1 MALFGLIPGAG
12 VDDWAGT
19 PSTLKLSMKP
29 AQAPQESPPCGPA
42 SRRRLG
48 AGRSGQVFEEI
59 LPDGRSLACKVFLPD
74 RASSLVNRVL
84 TGAVNPYRWNAHAV
98 ECAVLR
104 RRILAPLVQLWF
116 QGALRLPE
124 THGARW
130 DEDHRAF
137 ELRAERVQGRH
148 TQLQHSLGGG
158 DADEVGDLVRGIMR
172 PLQKHLA
179 ESGFDGLLWQAGKGN
194 PVAAANYMRDL
205 SSGPARWVWIDAESG
220 VPALVPMAFWTLGTT
235 YLPLCVKHRCW
246 LFDDVDSA
254 RLERYI
260 ERRGDELT
268 EQLGEDGYRELR
280 VRTTEL
286 GAAQERWRALKRHER
301 GVQSHLAAGKLPAE
315 DGARFM
321 RSALLWNGHLM
332 ARAAASL
339 PRRAKG
345 LAAAAWSRISLLGS
359 LRGLATYGR
368 FFLSRSRRQRWASH
382 HVRRR
387 ILDWRKR
394 GMLSPEGAAAVKA
407 SMTSDEAA
415 EYVADFGVHLA
426 IKPAVKVLT
435 WGSLPLLALSGAAD
449 HWMLVG
455 LIAISGAL
463 GRTAYTA
470 GRVLQAMLAGR
481 QAPWIALGMG
491 ALPVVGNAAF
501 PTQLLAA
508 TRGGDGRVARFLVH
522 DILTG
527 IGRRLPIWG
536 GADTLLEHG
545 FNRVALALCA
555 GGAAARI
562 TPLQTVRRDAAAERA
577 KAGGCEPGDALER
590 SPSLQPSEL
599 APERPE
605 AATEQPRR

>member
-1 MALFGLIPGAG
+1 
-12 VDDWAGT
+12 
-19 PSTLKLSMKP
+19 MKP
-29 AQAPQESPPCGPA
+29 TEAPHQSSQSGPA
-42 SRRRLG
+42 RRRRLG

-74 RASSLVNRVL
+74 RASSLVNLVL

-104 RRILAPLVQLWF
+104 RRILAPLVELWF

-124 THGARW
+124 THGSRW
-130 DEDHRAF
+130 DGDHRAF

-158 DADEVGDLVRGIMR
+158 DADEVRDLVRGFML

-254 RLERYI
+254 QLQGYLERKC
-260 ERRGDELT
+260 DALT
-268 EQLGEDGYRELR
+268 EQLGEEGYRALR
-280 VRTTEL
+280 AHATEL
-286 GAAQERWRALKRHER
+286 GVAQGRWRALKRQER
-301 GVQSHLAAGKLPAE
+301 GVQSHLAAGKLTAE
-315 DGARFM
+315 EAARYM
-321 RSALLWNGHLM
+321 RSALLWNGHLLS
-332 ARAAASL
+332 RAAASL
-339 PRRAKG
+339 PRRAKA
-345 LAAAAWSRISLLGS
+345 LAAAAWSQVSLLGS
-359 LRGLATYGR
+359 LRGLSSYGR

-394 GMLSPEGAAAVKA
+394 GMLSPESAAAVKA
-407 SMTSDEAA
+407 SMASDEAA

-435 WGSLPLLALSGAAD
+435 WGALPLLALSGAAD

-455 LIAISGAL
+455 LIATSGAL

-470 GRVLQAMLAGR
+470 GRVLQAILAGR

-522 DILTG
+522 DILSG
-527 IGRRLPIWG
+527 VGRRLPIWG
-536 GADTLLEHG
+536 GADTLLEHA

-555 GGAAARI
+555 GGSAAKI
-562 TPLQTVRRDAAAERA
+562 TRLQAVRVDSAAKRA
-577 KAGGCEPGDALER
+577 QADGCEPGDALER
-590 SPSLQPSEL
+590 APSLQPSEA

-605 AATEQPRR
+605 ARRETPRA